1 MPVLNESAQLLVKLQ
16 ALQPLREVGELIV
29 VDAGSD
35 DDSANIAAAWVD
47 QLLQSPPGRATQM
60 NAGAQQAQA
69 DVLLFLHADTLLPE
83 NALQQILHAVANG
96 FDWGRFD
103 VRFDQTKFVFKI
115 IALMMNWRSRLT
127 GIATGD
133 QAIFMT
139 RKAFLSVG
147 GFPSISL
154 MEDIAISSRLKTL
167 GRPCCL
173 NSKVMTSARRWEQQ
187 GVFKTI
193 LLMWRLR
200 LAFFFGAH
208 PDDLASLY
216 YRR

>member
-133 QAIFMT
+133 QAIFVT

-173 NSKVMTSARRWEQQ
+173 SSKVMTSARRWEQQ